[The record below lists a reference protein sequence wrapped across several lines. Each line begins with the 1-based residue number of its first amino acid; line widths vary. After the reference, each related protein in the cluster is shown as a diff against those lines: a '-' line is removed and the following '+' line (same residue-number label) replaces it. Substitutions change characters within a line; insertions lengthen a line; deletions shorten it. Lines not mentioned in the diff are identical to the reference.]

1 MGQSIYG
8 FDPKFGSYQ
17 GPTFLQQIAASLG
30 VGLGNFNDELYP
42 AARLDAMCKAP
53 PASAT
58 LEALDSSRALLPH
71 HPKD

>member
-1 MGQSIYG
+1 LKRWKKEGVQFVSLDETMGQSIYG

-53 PASAT
+53 PASA
-58 LEALDSSRALLPH
+58 H
-71 HPKD
+71 